1 MPIGMGVR
9 ISSTSNVSRNVSNVP
24 SSKLI
29 ITCVILITSKV
40 ALTKSSVSPGF
51 ALKDGPFAIKFLV
64 SRNKL
69 LLLITNLSFST

>member
-9 ISSTSNVSRNVSNVP
+9 ISSTSKVSRNVSNVL

-29 ITCVILITSKV
+29 ITCVIRITSNV
-40 ALTKSSVSPGF
+40 ALTKSSVSPSF
-51 ALKDGPFAIKFLV
+51 AAKDGPFAIKFLV

-69 LLLITNLSFST
+69 ILLIIN